1 MLDKIFFLDILAFN
15 EKSYEILKREISPE
29 KINAFFKDDV
39 KGAVEVYEMDNI
51 LALKIVMHNALG
63 GGATKTLKWDE
74 TGKAMATAIL
84 RMEVNV
90 E

>member
-1 MLDKIFFLDILAFN
+1 
-15 EKSYEILKREISPE
+15 
-29 KINAFFKDDV
+29 
-39 KGAVEVYEMDNI
+39 MDNI